1 MIKAGQAKRFET
13 FATADTKTSATDFL
27 TETDLAVEAMIKKA
41 IGEKYPQH
49 KLRVELK
56 EL

>member
-49 KLRVELK
+49 KL
-56 EL
+56 